1 MAFPSVYEMMNP
13 LTTVRK
19 QHFWEYFS
27 GSKLQEG
34 VTGTTSYSTD
44 FSNSTGWSMT
54 GQVNIAN
61 QLQFATSTNGSN
73 TAISY
78 DLGSTQSNSWT
89 LRAKV
94 QYNTQGHNSV
104 GYAHGM
110 IFGLSSAPYTT
121 TSESAQ
127 DFIGSTAMHDNVDRA
142 QGAVWADGTK
152 LNYNNTCSGSDGTY
166 GSPVTVAGACNP
178 SANVWGANQTRWVE
192 IKRTGALTATVSY
205 YPDAN
210 YTTPTATRIIP
221 ITTEPTGLRYISFR
235 NLNPSRTESGGE
247 TIVVDDLSFTSDTIG
262 GTRWTTNDVTGT
274 NTFAM
279 SDSVDGGFQI
289 TTGSGN
295 GDHGTITFNDIRQ
308 YAHNGSTIIGVVKFD
323 ETTIDGAFGLSNSNS
338 LGSSHSV
345 LWNESIETNFKL
357 STSGTGARTET
368 DTSVVR
374 DTSTRTVKIVNGS
387 SDVNMYF
394 DNVLVS
400 TISSPN
406 PVPNAAM
413 QPIFYLKTQ
422 SAATKTGH
430 ITYCEAYNT

>member
-1 MAFPSVYEMMNP
+1 MAFPSVYEMTNP

-27 GSKLQEG
+27 GDPKRTTEQMFSFTTTDTYNALWGDRIFGMKLLSGYSGLGGYIQDIKTYF
-34 VTGTTSYSTD
+34 VNSALSTGTLYHVVLDASGTEIAR
-44 FSNSTGWSMT
+44 SNGVLASSIGTGW
-54 GQVNIAN
+54 VNDSFPN
-61 QLQFATSTNGSN
+61 V
-73 TAISY
+73 
-78 DLGSTQSNSWT
+78 
-89 LRAKV
+89 V
-94 QYNTQGHNSV
+94 QIN
-104 GYAHGM
+104 
-110 IFGLSSAPYTT
+110 
-121 TSESAQ
+121 
-127 DFIGSTAMHDNVDRA
+127 
-142 QGAVWADGTK
+142 
-152 LNYNNTCSGSDGTY
+152 
-166 GSPVTVAGACNP
+166 
-178 SANVWGANQTRWVE
+178 
-192 IKRTGALTATVSY
+192 
-205 YPDAN
+205 AN
-210 YTTPTATRIIP
+210 YTVGYTITGGSGSSYLGNAANNNQSTPSN
-221 ITTEPTGLRYISFR
+221 TERYYKD
-235 NLNPSRTESGGE
+235 ESGNVSTSTGE
-247 TIVVDDLSFTSDTIG
+247 TLLIVFDSVPATLVVPPY
-262 GTRWTTNDVTGT
+262 RWTANDVTGT

-345 LWNESIETNFKL
+345 LWSESVETNFKL
-357 STSGTGARTET
+357 STQGTGARTET

-406 PVPNAAM
+406 PLPNASM